1 MSAKKAG
8 IYASSKSKN
17 PPVSGRTQRNK
28 KKKSQTSGKKKQLND
43 ILADSKGAPKKAKPE
58 ANSKMP
64 SKAKKTVKSSKTP
77 RPSKAARASKPSKA
91 SKAPKASNKSAEN
104 IKEIKSETLRSYERQ
119 KKLEDTMP
127 LGSTISQLTS
137 DLPILGKNLD
147 APDRRPW
154 KKLKLPKLK
163 LDVTGKRLLIAVGLL
178 VIILALAILIVARVF
193 TVDTVTIEGNTHY
206 TNEEIYDM
214 VLGDRWGHNSLYL
227 SMKYKNKDIEGIP
240 FIQTMNV
247 HIVDPSTIKITVYE
261 KAMAGFVEYMGRYF
275 YFDKDGTVVESS
287 DKRTTGIPQVMG
299 LKFDHIILYEKL
311 PVESDEIFKQILEIT
326 QLLAK
331 YDVEMDKVYFDSN
344 YNMTLYF
351 DEARIKVGGFDNIDE
366 KIIRLKDILPELK
379 GKKGVLRLDNYS
391 GKDSIIT
398 FEVDN

>member
-17 PPVSGRTQRNK
+17 PSVSGRTQRNK

-77 RPSKAARASKPSKA
+77 KPSKAA
-91 SKAPKASNKSAEN
+91 KASNKSAKN